1 SETILF
7 ALGQSFFSTRVGV
20 SVMVTYSSYLSTK
33 EDLTKSA
40 FTIVMM
46 NILISLLSGLALFS
60 AVFAFGVE
68 SDEEAGLLFV
78 LLPAVFTQMPFGA
91 FFLLLF
97 LILFLYATLTSAF
110 SMMEIIVAAMTK
122 GEQKKRLKTAWIAG
136 TLIFIVGIPA
146 ALSAGLL
153 GDVTLF
159 GLNMFDLSD
168 QLVSNILMPIGA
180 LLIAIFVGFKIPK
193 QRLLEEIKH

>member
-1 SETILF
+1 ML
-7 ALGQSFFSTRVGV
+7 
-20 SVMVTYSSYLSTK
+20 
-33 EDLTKSA
+33 
-40 FTIVMM
+40 
-46 NILISLLSGLALFS
+46 
-60 AVFAFGVE
+60 
-68 SDEEAGLLFV
+68 
-78 LLPAVFTQMPFGA
+78 
-91 FFLLLF
+91 
-97 LILFLYATLTSAF
+97 
-110 SMMEIIVAAMTK
+110 EIIVAAMTK

-136 TLIFIVGIPA
+136 ALIFIVGIPA

-193 QRLLEEIKH
+193 QRLLEEIKHGSHIGKKIFAVWFLLIKYVAPVAIIIVFLDVLGWLPFTS